1 MAKKQLAYAD
11 IPVAQLGRGAT
22 HWYKL
27 RKTGSTDTGYP
38 SPLPP
43 FPLHQSTQLKHSLL
57 NKSEFRAVY
66 L

>member
-1 MAKKQLAYAD
+1 MDQLLFAPFFGFLVMAKKQLAYAD

-38 SPLPP
+38 SLLPLYVKAP
-43 FPLHQSTQLKHSLL
+43 
-57 NKSEFRAVY
+57 N
-66 L
+66 